1 MTNVYNDIIYPA
13 YKGGKRL
20 FAILIDPDKCS
31 DERLKVIKNA
41 MGQYTPDLIL
51 IGGSLVMGST
61 SDAVL
66 TCQKHF
72 PKTPTLLFP
81 GDETQLTPIADAI
94 MVLSLISG
102 RNPEYLIGQHVRA
115 SVKIKQ
121 MGLQTIP
128 TGYIL
133 IDGGN
138 TTSVQYISNT
148 MPIPREKTELAIATA
163 LASEQL
169 GHKMVYLEAGSGALN
184 HVPAEMIRAVRKS
197 IDIPLIVGGG
207 LKSAQDIRNVFNAG
221 ADIVVVGSAI
231 ERNPEIVKELCT
243 QY

>member
-13 YKGGKRL
+13 YKEGKHL
-20 FAILIDPDKCS
+20 FAMLIDPDKCS
-31 DERLKVIKNA
+31 EERLQSIKKA
-41 MGQYTPDLIL
+41 MGEYVPDLIL
-51 IGGSLVMGST
+51 IGGSLVMCST

-66 TCQKHF
+66 TCQKYF

-81 GDETQLTPIADAI
+81 GDETQLTPIADAV

-115 SVKIKQ
+115 SVKIKK
-121 MGLQTIP
+121 MGIETIP

-133 IDGGN
+133 IDGGR
-138 TTSVQYISNT
+138 TTAVQYISNT
-148 MPIPREKTELAIATA
+148 MPIPRDKTEIAIATA

-169 GHKMVYLEAGSGALN
+169 GHKMIYLEAGSGATD
-184 HVPAEMIRAVRKS
+184 HVPTEMIKAVRQS

-207 LKSAQDIRNVFNAG
+207 LRTAEDIKEVFKAG
-221 ADIVVVGSAI
+221 ANIVVVGSAI
-231 ERNPEIVKELCT
+231 ERNPEIAKELCT

>member
-1 MTNVYNDIIYPA
+1 MKNVYNDIILPA
-13 YKGGKRL
+13 YKEHKHL

-31 DERLKVIKNA
+31 EERLSSIKTA
-41 MGQYTPDLIL
+41 MGEYTPDMIL
-51 IGGSLVMGST
+51 VGGSLVMGST

-66 TCQKHF
+66 TCQKF
-72 PKTPTLLFP
+72 YPRTPVVLFP
-81 GDETQLTPIADAI
+81 GDETQLTPIADAV
-94 MVLSLISG
+94 MVLSLLSG

-138 TTSVQYISNT
+138 ITSVQYISNT
-148 MPIPREKTELAIATA
+148 MPIPREKTDIAVATA

-169 GHKMVYLEAGSGALN
+169 GHKMVYLEGGSGALK
-184 HVPAEMIRAVRKS
+184 HVPLEMIKAVRKS
-197 IDIPLIVGGG
+197 ITIPLIVGGG
-207 LKSAQDIRNVFNAG
+207 LKNAEDIRNVFDAG

-231 ERNPEIVKELCT
+231 ERDPEIAKQICT
-243 QY
+243 HY